1 METIIL
7 PGNPQIDV
15 VKTMKNKTYIWRCLV
30 GLMFLMPASVFGQTD
45 TTNVWFSNGPT
56 GLLIVPAVVINPNF
70 PDTIFAGSLGGT
82 VARSVNRG
90 SSWTTVGA
98 SIADS
103 ILALAIARSNT
114 AVIYAGTLNR
124 GVYKSTD
131 HGVTWAATGLTGVQ
145 VSAVAID
152 PNDVNKVYA
161 GTRDSLVKTSN
172 GGTSWS
178 KANLDSVNVSA
189 IAMDP
194 LMPDTV
200 YVGTTG
206 RGLYRSFNDG
216 SSWSGVNTGLTTNN
230 VAEIDV
236 HPTQS
241 DTLYLATTSGVFKST
256 NGGNSWQSANNGV
269 TAQNLIS
276 LQIAPSEPNVI
287 YIGSATGQVFK
298 STDHAGIWS
307 DISRNLNYGIPISAL
322 AIAPDSSNVVYVGT
336 GPLSNLGV
344 QRLKQTGLGGITTIT
359 TGLSPEMVVTGDL
372 NRDGVTDMVVANGGE
387 NDLSVFLTSSLG
399 SVLTRRDFIVG
410 SGPVMVR
417 AGDMDGDGD
426 LDLVAANHVKRTV
439 SVLLN
444 DSTGVFGSPRELF
457 VGAPVRVLALADFDR
472 DRDVDIAVAEGSS
485 GTIFI
490 YRNDGAASFEAPEAI
505 QTVNGI
511 SDLIAVDLN
520 GDGIP
525 DLAAVSQSQN
535 RLILLTNSGTATFQ
549 IHVGNPFGLRP
560 GHLVS
565 GDFDIDGDIDLA
577 LSNANSQVSVFMN
590 NDGFHNVV
598 PLNYSLPDTASGLV
612 VADVDLDLYPDL
624 VVPTGNGRVAALVND
639 GNGAFLTTLN
649 FGNISSVGRVGV
661 ADLNSDSQLDI
672 LVSNPTN
679 SALTIFANT
688 VAASIKAPAPPIGVG
703 VADVQGDLGGNARL
717 TWKRPRVDERT
728 GRTVAYRIMRA
739 LNRTGTYAQIAR
751 VDTSSSR
758 GIDSTFVFRSY
769 VDSNATVGVPYFYY
783 MLSESSGGL
792 LSSSSDTVTTIS
804 KAQPFFDFSFSD
816 NSPYH
821 VRDTI
826 KATIRLNAIGHDV
839 QSFSLFLGV
848 DTSAVT
854 LLDQDSAVTGLQPIA
869 VDTGLAQARVL
880 QNRMDPLDL
889 RKMDFGLG
897 FLPTLSD
904 STPVAIGSFRMIAKK
919 DTTTLIQ
926 VLNDTSA
933 ARQSV
938 LTNRSDGSLI
948 RPFVSPSSK
957 LIFKNHRLRGTIA
970 LQGMPTDDRA
980 IDVRLDLT
988 QNTALGTP
996 LTTPYHSPNDTDL
1009 KKGGIQITLSKT
1021 GTFELTQVPVGR
1033 YTMFAKP
1040 FHYLRGRVLRDSIV
1054 VTNASGASPVTFKW
1068 ISVDSTKNLTELRAG
1083 DGNNDNR
1090 IDLADFGL
1098 LAAHFGA
1105 SGFAVGS
1112 SAWGADFNSD
1122 GVVNLA
1128 DFALLQSNFGE
1139 LGMGRTIATKPVVV
1153 AARVRLGEGRVYID
1167 QAVNVSGVSMD
1178 IVTSEEWD
1186 GAGVMSGNF
1195 WGDAN
1200 PMVLIRHVDGTTHYR
1215 VAAVL
1220 GQGRMSGAGD
1230 VFVLPH
1236 LPGDARIERVRIL
1249 TGDGIVAWGEGAE
1262 LPSYVLADALPT
1274 HPELSQNFP
1283 NPFNP
1288 DTVIPFAVSEPTQV
1302 MLTVYSSLGQ
1312 VVRSL
1317 VHDVIEPGYHQMVW
1331 DGRDESGHVVSSGV
1345 YLIRFQHGDFVHV
1358 RKALLVK

>member
-1 METIIL
+1 MPRE
-7 PGNPQIDV
+7 NPQTDV
-15 VKTMKNKTYIWRCLV
+15 VCLMKKKNYIWHCLI
-30 GLMFLMPASVFGQTD
+30 GLMLMMPSSAMGQID

-56 GLLIVPAVVINPNF
+56 GLLIVPAVVINPTF
-70 PDTIFAGSLGGT
+70 PDTIYAGSLGGT
-82 VARSVNRG
+82 VSRSVNRG

-114 AVIYAGTLNR
+114 AVIYAGTLSR

-145 VSAVAID
+145 VSAIAID
-152 PNDVNKVYA
+152 PNDMNKVYA
-161 GTRDSLVKTSN
+161 GTRDSLVKSSN
-172 GGTSWS
+172 GGTSWA
-178 KANLDSVNVSA
+178 KANLDSVNVRA

-216 SSWSGVNTGLTTNN
+216 TTWASVNTGLPTNN
-230 VAEIDV
+230 VSEINV

-256 NGGNSWQSANNGV
+256 NGGNSWQSANNGI
-269 TAQNLIS
+269 TALDMIS
-276 LQIAPSEPNVI
+276 LQIAPSETNVI
-287 YIGSATGQVFK
+287 YAGSSTGQVFK

-307 DISRNLNYGIPISAL
+307 DISRNLNYGIPVSAI

-336 GPLSNLGV
+336 GPLTNLGV

-359 TGLSPEMVVTGDL
+359 TGLAPEMVATGDL
-372 NRDGVTDMVVANGGE
+372 NRDGVTDLVVANGGE

-399 SVLTRRDFIVG
+399 SILTRRDFIVG

-417 AGDMDGDGD
+417 VGDLDGDRD
-426 LDLVAANHVKRTV
+426 LDLVAANHIKRTV

-472 DRDVDIAVAEGSS
+472 DGDVDIAVAEGNS
-485 GTIFI
+485 GTILI
-490 YRNDGAASFEAPEAI
+490 YRNDGAASFEAPETI
-505 QTVNGI
+505 STINGI

-525 DLAAVSQSQN
+525 DLAAISQAQN
-535 RLILLTNSGTATFQ
+535 RLVLLTNSGNATFQ
-549 IHVGNPFGLRP
+549 TYLGNSFGLRP
-560 GHLVS
+560 AHLVS
-565 GDFDIDGDIDLA
+565 GDFDIDGDVDLA
-577 LSNANSQVSVFMN
+577 LSNANNQVSVFMN
-590 NDGFHNVV
+590 NNGFQATV
-598 PLNYSLPDTASGLV
+598 PIHYGLPDTASGLV
-612 VADVDLDLYPDL
+612 VADVDLDRYPDL
-624 VVPTGNGRVAALVND
+624 VVPTRNGRVAALVND
-639 GNGAFLTTLN
+639 GNGAFLTTLS
-649 FGNISSVGRVGV
+649 FGNISSVGRVAV

-672 LVSNPTN
+672 LVSNPSN
-679 SALTIFANT
+679 NALTIFSNT
-688 VAASIKAPAPPIGVG
+688 VATSIKAPAPPIGVG
-703 VADVQGDLGGNARL
+703 ATDAQGDLGGNTRL
-717 TWKRPRVDERT
+717 TWKRPRIDEGT
-728 GRTVAYRIMRA
+728 GRAVAYRIMRA
-739 LNRTGTYAQIAR
+739 LSRTGTYSQIAR
-751 VDTSSSR
+751 VDTSATK

-769 VDSNATVGVPYFYY
+769 VDSNATVGVPYYY
-783 MLSESSGGL
+783 YLRSESSGGS
-792 LSSSSDTVTTIS
+792 LSASSDTVTATS

-848 DTSAVT
+848 DTTAIT
-854 LLDQDSAVTGLQPIA
+854 LLDQDSAVAGLQPIA

-880 QNRMDPLDL
+880 QNRMDPLDR

-904 STPVAIGSFRMIAKK
+904 STPVAVGSFRMIAKK

-926 VLNDTSA
+926 ILNDTSA

-938 LTNRSDGSLI
+938 LTSRSDGSLI
-948 RPFVSPSSK
+948 RPFVLPSSK

-970 LQGMPTDDRA
+970 LQGMPADDRD

-996 LTTPYHSPNDTDL
+996 LTTPYNSPNDADL
-1009 KKGGIQITLSKT
+1009 KKAGIQITLSKT
-1021 GTFELTQVPVGR
+1021 GTFELLQVPVGR

-1054 VTNASGASPVTFKW
+1054 VTNAAGVSPVTFKW
-1068 ISVDSTKNLTELRAG
+1068 ISVDSSKNLTELRAG

-1112 SAWGADFNSD
+1112 LAWGADFNSD

-1139 LGMGRTIATKPVVV
+1139 LGMGRTITTKPVVV
-1153 AARVRLGEGRVYID
+1153 ASRVRVHEGRVQID
-1167 QAVNVSGVSMD
+1167 NAVDVSGVSMD
-1178 IVTSEEWD
+1178 IV
-1186 GAGVMSGNF
+1186 AGEDWVLDAVMAGDF
-1195 WGDAN
+1195 WGDTK
-1200 PMVLIRHVDGTTHYR
+1200 PMVLLRQMGDKPHYR
-1215 VAAVL
+1215 VAVVL
-1220 GQGRMSGAGD
+1220 GKGTVSGAGD
-1230 VFVLPH
+1230 VFVLPQ
-1236 LPGDARIERVRIL
+1236 LPSDVRIERVRIL
-1249 TGDGIVAWGEGAE
+1249 TGDGIEAWGDGAE
-1262 LPSYVLADALPT
+1262 LPSYVLADDLPK
-1274 HPELSQNFP
+1274 HPDLSQNFP

-1288 DTVIPFAVSEPTQV
+1288 DTVIPFAVSESTQV

-1317 VHDVIEPGYHQMVW
+1317 VHDVIEPGYHQLVW
-1331 DGRDESGHVVSSGV
+1331 DGRDEAGKLVSSGV
-1345 YLIRFQHGDFVHV
+1345 YLIRFQHGDFVTV
-1358 RKALLVK
+1358 RKALLLK